1 MLPGRGNCHAR
12 RARQRGSAL
21 TVAALAR
28 LLGRDRVLHSG
39 RLDPRRRKDGREIRH
54 GGGGGASRGIRIRP
68 PLQRAE
74 PRLSRPTTSSDG
86 SSAIAREACR
96 GLRDPRSRPRG
107 QAALRY
113 ARQNGIHVSPTFM
126 VHAADPARYERWGAG
141 RRLTPRLVQ
150 EARSPIASLY
160 RFFAERGKQTPAKR
174 EKSSAVDA
182 GPQPPARPSPRI
194 SAERDGGGAAPA

>member
-1 MLPGRGNCHAR
+1 MHGALAFSRCSWNRPARFPSGLSANSKTCSTR
-12 RARQRGSAL
+12 RARTAL
-21 TVAALAR
+21 PSQGPPTFAALAH
-28 LLGRDRVLHSG
+28 LLGRDRAPHSG

-54 GGGGGASRGIRIRP
+54 GGGGRASRGIRIRP

-126 VHAADPARYERWGAG
+126 VHAADPARYERWGPG

-150 EARSPIASLY
+150 QARSPIAWLY
-160 RFFAERGKQTPAKR
+160 RFFAERGN
-174 EKSSAVDA
+174 
-182 GPQPPARPSPRI
+182 
-194 SAERDGGGAAPA
+194 